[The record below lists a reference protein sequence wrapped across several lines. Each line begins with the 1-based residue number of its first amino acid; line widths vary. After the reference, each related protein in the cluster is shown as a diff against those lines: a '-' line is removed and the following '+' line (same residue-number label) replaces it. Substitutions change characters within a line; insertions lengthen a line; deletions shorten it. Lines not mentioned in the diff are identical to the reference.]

1 MKKISLQRPDV
12 GKGELA
18 LVKEVLESGNLVEG
32 KMVRELEEKI
42 AEFVGVSYAIACTSA
57 TTGLELSL
65 RAVDIKAHD
74 EVIVPDFTHPATALV
89 VRTLLAHPILIDVDL
104 ESYNVTVETI
114 EKAITSKT
122 KAVMPVSLFGNPL
135 DMAGIMRMAD
145 GYRLPV
151 IEDAAC
157 SLGSEYFEGK
167 VGSHADLSVFSFHP
181 RKIFTVGDGGMI
193 VTNNAEYHHAIES
206 MKRFGI
212 DSSGKFT
219 AWGTNYRMSDILGA
233 VALGQIKRINE
244 ILDNRRTRAYYY
256 DMLLKGI
263 RGIRIPKIQS
273 DSKSNYQTYCV
284 FIEGKRRDI
293 IVTEMKKRG
302 IQTQIG
308 TYALH
313 TLPIFENAKRKG
325 KLFNSKVLSDHLL
338 ALPLH
343 HELTRE
349 DQERVVETLKELL

>member
-65 RAVDIKAHD
+65 RAIDIKTND

-89 VRTLLAHPILIDVDL
+89 VKTLLAYPILIDVDL

-114 EKAITSKT
+114 EKAITPKT
-122 KAVMPVSLFGNPL
+122 KAIIPVSQFGNPL

-145 GYRLPV
+145 AYKLPV

-157 SLGSEYFEGK
+157 SLGSEYFDGK

-212 DSSGKFT
+212 DSSGKFV
-219 AWGTNYRMSDILGA
+219 AWGTNCRMSDILGA
-233 VALGQIKRINE
+233 VALGQIKRIHE
-244 ILDNRRTRAYYY
+244 ILTNRRAGAHYY
-256 DMLLKGI
+256 DILLKGVK
-263 RGIRIPKIQS
+263 GVRIPKIQS

-284 FIEGKRRDI
+284 FIKGKKRDI
-293 IVTEMKKRG
+293 IIAEMKKRG
-302 IQTQIG
+302 IETQIG
-308 TYALH
+308 AHALH
-313 TLPIFENAKRKG
+313 TLPVFENAKREG
-325 KLFNSKVLSDHLL
+325 ALSNSKTLSEHLL

-343 HELTRE
+343 HELTRK